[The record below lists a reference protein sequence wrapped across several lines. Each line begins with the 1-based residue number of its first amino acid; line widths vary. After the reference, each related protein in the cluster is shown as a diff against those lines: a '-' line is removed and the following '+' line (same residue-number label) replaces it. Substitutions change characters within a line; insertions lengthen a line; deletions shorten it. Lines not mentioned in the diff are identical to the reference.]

1 MRVAIFGGA
10 FNPVHLGHVNL
21 ARQYI
26 EILKLD
32 RLLIIPTYDPP
43 HRKNDLI
50 SVSDRINM
58 LNIAFGGVKNVEISD
73 IEARL
78 KGKSYTFNTIGEIK
92 KQYPESE
99 LFLIVGEDQ
108 FLAFDKWYKFEEILN
123 EVTVCTAQR
132 NENKT
137 ALMHR
142 FAKETLGTENY
153 FIANFDPV
161 VVSSSEIREKLKN
174 GENVDTLI
182 SKDVL
187 EYIKKHE
194 LYTE

>member
-1 MRVAIFGGA
+1 MKIAIFGGA

-92 KQYPESE
+92 KQYPDAE

-108 FLAFDKWYKFEEILN
+108 FLAFDKWYKFEEILT

-142 FAKETLGTENY
+142 FAKETLGTKNY

>member
-1 MRVAIFGGA
+1 MKIAIFGGA

-92 KQYPESE
+92 KQYPDSE

>member
-1 MRVAIFGGA
+1 MKIAIFGGA

-32 RLLIIPTYDPP
+32 RLLVIPTYDPP

-58 LNIAFGGVKNVEISD
+58 LNIAFGGVKNVEVSD

-78 KGKSYTFNTIGEIK
+78 KGKSYTFNTICEIK
-92 KQYPESE
+92 KQYPDAE

-153 FIANFDPV
+153 FIANFDPI

-187 EYIKKHE
+187 EYIRKHE